1 MSNWK
6 ICTAYA
12 GGSVYINLDNVTRLE
27 SNLTEAGAHR
37 NTICY
42 FTGSDGENA
51 DTISLK
57 QTPEQI
63 VGSDKIQTAASSRQD

>member
-6 ICTAYA
+6 MCTAYA
-12 GGSVYINLDNVTRLE
+12 GERVHINLDNVTRLV
-27 SNLTEAGAHR
+27 SNLTEAGVHR

-42 FTGSDGENA
+42 FTGSDGENVDA
-51 DTISLK
+51 ISLK

-63 VGSDKIQTAASSRQD
+63 VCSDKVQSAASSRQD